1 MTTAQESLKS
11 KRGQLRITQERVV
24 GIVMRIIDSDG
35 LDMAK
40 EQFRLLNNLFSTE
53 RGWAE
58 TAEEV
63 YAIFAEEQ
71 KRLRKERLAEQLEMV
86 RAGAPNVYQ
95 VLPNAQ
101 TGVNT
106 SVQFNDTVGQVIEHV
121 DSINNNEN

>member
-1 MTTAQESLKS
+1 MTTAPESLKS